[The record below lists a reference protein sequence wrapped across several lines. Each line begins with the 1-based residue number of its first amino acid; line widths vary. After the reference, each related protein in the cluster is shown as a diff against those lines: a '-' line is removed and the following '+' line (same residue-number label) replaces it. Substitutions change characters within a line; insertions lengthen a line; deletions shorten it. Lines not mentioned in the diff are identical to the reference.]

1 MRDPGDRIHVP
12 LGAAPNAARFHRL
25 DVVRSDRPREF
36 DTFLEYLYRSRG
48 FDFTAYKRA
57 SLTRRVHKR
66 MEAVGVKTYGE
77 FAQLLEQN
85 PAEFDQLC
93 DTVLINV
100 TAFFRDGVPWD
111 ALARTIVPRILESK
125 RPEDAIRVWSAGCA
139 SGEEAYTL
147 AIVLV
152 EALGVDAF
160 RSRVKIYAT
169 DVDEQALT
177 IARQAVY
184 DSKQVEGVP
193 PNLLE
198 KYFERWEGS
207 SKHLERQAARY
218 TFRKDLRRFLIFGR
232 NDLVQDA
239 PISRID
245 LLVCRNTLMYFNAAT
260 QSKILARFHFA
271 LSDTGYLFLGRAETL
286 LAHSEFFAPVDLK
299 RRIFTKVP
307 KPNYRNRL
315 PAMPANQDDSVPE
328 ESKPDVRLR
337 DASWDSSP
345 LAQIIIDTNGR
356 LVVANE
362 RARSLFKLGAPDF
375 GRPFQDLELSY
386 RPTDL
391 RSIIDQANAGR
402 KPLVVRNI
410 EWALRGGEVRWIDV
424 QAAPLYHGAQ
434 VAGVA
439 LSFDDVT
446 AFQHLHRE
454 LEKANAELEG
464 AYEELQSTNEELE
477 TTNEELQSTVEELE
491 TTNEEL
497 QSTNEELET
506 MNEELQST
514 NEELTTINDELR
526 QRSDELN
533 DVNDFMEAVLAS
545 LRGGVAVLDAELRV
559 EVWNEKAFDLWGVRA
574 DEVRG
579 MHFMMLDIGLPVQ
592 TLAKPIRACLAGESE
607 SETLTLEAINRRG
620 KAFRCDVTCTPMRR
634 ANADDVRGVI
644 VLMEENSVR
653 QTAKSAS

>member
-1 MRDPGDRIHVP
+1 M
-12 LGAAPNAARFHRL
+12 
-25 DVVRSDRPREF
+25 RSDRTREF
-36 DTFLEYLYRSRG
+36 DALLEYLKQNRG
-48 FDFTAYKRA
+48 FDFTGYKRA
-57 SLTRRVHKR
+57 SLTRRIHKR
-66 MEAVGVKTYGE
+66 MQEVGVKTYAE
-77 FAQLLEQN
+77 FARLLEQN

-93 DTVLINV
+93 TTVLINV

-111 ALARTIVPRILESK
+111 ELASTIVPRILENK
-125 RPEDAIRVWSAGCA
+125 RPDEPLRVWSAGCA

-147 AIVLV
+147 AIILAD
-152 EALGVDAF
+152 ALGADAF

-169 DVDEQALT
+169 DVDEHALT
-177 IARQAVY
+177 MARHATY

-193 PNLLE
+193 PDLLE
-198 KYFERWEGS
+198 KYFERQDG
-207 SKHLERQAARY
+207 RY
-218 TFRKDLRRFLIFGR
+218 IFRKDLRRIVIFGR

-239 PISRID
+239 PISRVD

-260 QSKILARFHFA
+260 QAQILGRFHFA
-271 LSDTGYLFLGRAETL
+271 LTDGGYLFLGRAETL
-286 LAHSEFFAPVDLK
+286 LAHSESFAPVDLK

-307 KPNYRNRL
+307 RTNYRNRL
-315 PAMPANQDDSVPE
+315 LAMAAKQDETEPE
-328 ESKPDVRLR
+328 ESALEGQLR
-337 DASWDSSP
+337 DASWDTSP
-345 LAQIIIDTNGR
+345 LAQIVVDANGR

-362 RARSLFKLGAPDF
+362 RARTLFNLGALDF
-375 GRPFQDLELSY
+375 GRPFQDLEISY

-391 RSIIDQANAGR
+391 RSMIDQAHAGR

-410 EWALRGGEVRWIDV
+410 EWPLRGGDIRWIDV
-424 QAAPLYHGAQ
+424 QAAPLYASGQ

-439 LSFDDVT
+439 ISFDDVT
-446 AFQHLHRE
+446 AFQRLQRE
-454 LEKANAELEG
+454 LEKSNAELEG

-526 QRSDELN
+526 RRSDELN
-533 DVNDFMEAVLAS
+533 DVNAFMQAVLAS
-545 LRGGVAVLDAELRV
+545 LRGGVVVLDTELRV
-559 EVWNEKAFDLWGVRA
+559 EVWNEKAVDLWGVRA

-592 TLAKPIRACLAGESE
+592 MLAKAIRACLLGESE
-607 SETLTLEAINRRG
+607 RETLTIEAINRRG
-620 KAFRCDVTCTPMRR
+620 KPITCEVTCTPMWR
-634 ANADDVRGVI
+634 ASGDEVRGVI
-644 VLMEENSVR
+644 LVMEEGGAR
-653 QTAKSAS
+653 DIAKLGEAS

>member
-1 MRDPGDRIHVP
+1 
-12 LGAAPNAARFHRL
+12 
-25 DVVRSDRPREF
+25 VRSDRTREF
-36 DTFLEYLYRSRG
+36 DALLEYLKQNRG
-48 FDFTAYKRA
+48 FDFTGYKRA
-57 SLTRRVHKR
+57 SLTRRIHKR
-66 MEAVGVKTYGE
+66 MQEVGVKTYAE
-77 FAQLLEQN
+77 FARLLEQN

-93 DTVLINV
+93 TTVLINV

-111 ALARTIVPRILESK
+111 ELASTIVPRILENK
-125 RPEDAIRVWSAGCA
+125 RPDEPLRVWSAGCA

-147 AIVLV
+147 AIILAD
-152 EALGVDAF
+152 ALGADAF

-169 DVDEQALT
+169 DVDEHALT
-177 IARQAVY
+177 MARHATY

-193 PNLLE
+193 PDLLE
-198 KYFERWEGS
+198 KYFERQDG
-207 SKHLERQAARY
+207 RY
-218 TFRKDLRRFLIFGR
+218 IFRKDLRRIVIFGR

-239 PISRID
+239 PISRVD

-260 QSKILARFHFA
+260 QAQILGRFHFA
-271 LSDTGYLFLGRAETL
+271 LTDGGYLFLGRAETL
-286 LAHSEFFAPVDLK
+286 LAHSESFAPVDLK

-307 KPNYRNRL
+307 RTNYRNRL
-315 PAMPANQDDSVPE
+315 LAMAAKQDETEPE
-328 ESKPDVRLR
+328 ESPLEGQLR
-337 DASWDSSP
+337 DASWDTSP
-345 LAQIIIDTNGR
+345 LAQIVVDANGR

-362 RARSLFKLGAPDF
+362 RARTLFNLGALDF
-375 GRPFQDLELSY
+375 GRPFQDLEISY

-391 RSIIDQANAGR
+391 RSMIDQAHAGR

-410 EWALRGGEVRWIDV
+410 EWPLRGGDIRWIDV
-424 QAAPLYHGAQ
+424 QAAPLYASGQ

-439 LSFDDVT
+439 ISFDDVT
-446 AFQHLHRE
+446 AFQRLQRE
-454 LEKANAELEG
+454 LEKSNVELEG

-526 QRSDELN
+526 LRSDELN
-533 DVNDFMEAVLAS
+533 DVNAFMKAVLAS
-545 LRGGVAVLDAELRV
+545 LRGGVVVLDTELRV
-559 EVWNEKAFDLWGVRA
+559 EVWNEKAVDLWGVRA

-592 TLAKPIRACLAGESE
+592 MLTKAIRACLLGESE
-607 SETLTLEAINRRG
+607 RETLTIEAINRRG
-620 KAFRCDVTCTPMRR
+620 KPITCEVTCTPMWR
-634 ANADDVRGVI
+634 ASGDEVRGVI
-644 VLMEENSVR
+644 LVMEEGGAR
-653 QTAKSAS
+653 DIAKLGEAS

>member
-1 MRDPGDRIHVP
+1 
-12 LGAAPNAARFHRL
+12 
-25 DVVRSDRPREF
+25 VRSDRTREF
-36 DTFLEYLYRSRG
+36 DALLEYLKQNRG
-48 FDFTAYKRA
+48 FDFTGYKRA
-57 SLTRRVHKR
+57 SLTRRIHKR
-66 MEAVGVKTYGE
+66 MQEVGVKTYAE
-77 FAQLLEQN
+77 FARLLEQN

-93 DTVLINV
+93 TTVLINV

-111 ALARTIVPRILESK
+111 ELASTIVPRILENK
-125 RPEDAIRVWSAGCA
+125 RPDEPLRVWSAGCA

-147 AIVLV
+147 AIILAD
-152 EALGVDAF
+152 ALGADAF

-169 DVDEQALT
+169 DVDEHALT
-177 IARQAVY
+177 MARHATY

-193 PNLLE
+193 PDLLE
-198 KYFERWEGS
+198 KYFERQDG
-207 SKHLERQAARY
+207 RY
-218 TFRKDLRRFLIFGR
+218 IFRKDLRRIVIFGR

-239 PISRID
+239 PISRVD

-260 QSKILARFHFA
+260 QAKILGRFHFA
-271 LSDTGYLFLGRAETL
+271 LADGGYLFLGRAETL
-286 LAHSEFFAPVDLK
+286 LAHNESFVPVDLK

-307 KPNYRNRL
+307 RTNYRNRL
-315 PAMPANQDDSVPE
+315 LAMAANQDETEPE
-328 ESKPDVRLR
+328 ESALEGRLR
-337 DASWDSSP
+337 DASWDTSP
-345 LAQIIIDTNGR
+345 LAQIVVDANGR

-362 RARSLFKLGAPDF
+362 RARTLFNLGALDF
-375 GRPFQDLELSY
+375 GRPFQDLEISY

-391 RSIIDQANAGR
+391 RSMLDQAHAGR

-410 EWALRGGEVRWIDV
+410 EWPLRGGDIRWIDV
-424 QAAPLYHGAQ
+424 QAAPLYASGQ

-439 LSFDDVT
+439 ISFDDVT
-446 AFQHLHRE
+446 AFQRLQRE
-454 LEKANAELEG
+454 LEKSNAELEG

-526 QRSDELN
+526 RRSDELN
-533 DVNDFMEAVLAS
+533 DVNAFMQAVLAS
-545 LRGGVAVLDAELRV
+545 LRGGVVVLDTELRV
-559 EVWNEKAFDLWGVRA
+559 EVWNEKAVDLWGVRA

-592 TLAKPIRACLAGESE
+592 MLTKAIRACLLGESE
-607 SETLTLEAINRRG
+607 RETLTIEAINRRG
-620 KAFRCDVTCTPMRR
+620 KPITCEVTCTPMWR
-634 ANADDVRGVI
+634 ASGDEVRGVI
-644 VLMEENSVR
+644 LVMEESGAR
-653 QTAKSAS
+653 DRAKLGEAS

>member
-1 MRDPGDRIHVP
+1 M
-12 LGAAPNAARFHRL
+12 
-25 DVVRSDRPREF
+25 RSDRTREF
-36 DTFLEYLYRSRG
+36 DALLEYLKQNRG
-48 FDFTAYKRA
+48 FDFTGYKRA
-57 SLTRRVHKR
+57 SLTRRIHKR
-66 MEAVGVKTYGE
+66 MQEVGVKTYAE
-77 FAQLLEQN
+77 FARLLEQN

-93 DTVLINV
+93 TTVLINV

-111 ALARTIVPRILESK
+111 ELASTIVPRILENK
-125 RPEDAIRVWSAGCA
+125 RPDEPLRVWSAGCA

-147 AIVLV
+147 AIILAD
-152 EALGVDAF
+152 ALGADAF

-169 DVDEQALT
+169 DVDEHALT
-177 IARQAVY
+177 MARHATY

-193 PNLLE
+193 PDLLE
-198 KYFERWEGS
+198 KYFERQDG
-207 SKHLERQAARY
+207 RY
-218 TFRKDLRRFLIFGR
+218 IFRKDLRRIVIFGR

-239 PISRID
+239 PISRVD

-260 QSKILARFHFA
+260 QAKILGRFHFA
-271 LSDTGYLFLGRAETL
+271 LADGGYLFLGRAETL
-286 LAHSEFFAPVDLK
+286 LAHNESFVPVDLK

-307 KPNYRNRL
+307 RTNYRNRL
-315 PAMPANQDDSVPE
+315 LAMAAKQDETEPE
-328 ESKPDVRLR
+328 ESALEGQLR
-337 DASWDSSP
+337 DASWDTSP
-345 LAQIIIDTNGR
+345 LAQIVVDANGR

-362 RARSLFKLGAPDF
+362 RARTLLNLGAPDY
-375 GRPFQDLELSY
+375 GRPFQDLEISY

-391 RSIIDQANAGR
+391 RSMIDQAHAGR

-410 EWALRGGEVRWIDV
+410 EWPLRGGDIRWIDV
-424 QAAPLYHGAQ
+424 QAAPLYASGQ

-439 LSFDDVT
+439 ISFDDVT
-446 AFQHLHRE
+446 AFQRLQRE
-454 LEKANAELEG
+454 LEKSNAELEG

-526 QRSDELN
+526 RRSDELN
-533 DVNDFMEAVLAS
+533 DVNAFMQAVLAS
-545 LRGGVAVLDAELRV
+545 LRGGVVVLDTELRV
-559 EVWNEKAFDLWGVRA
+559 EVWNEKAVDLWGVRA

-592 TLAKPIRACLAGESE
+592 MLTKAIRACLLGESE
-607 SETLTLEAINRRG
+607 RETLTIEAINRRG
-620 KAFRCDVTCTPMRR
+620 KPITCEVTCTPMWR
-634 ANADDVRGVI
+634 ASGDEVRGVI
-644 VLMEENSVR
+644 LVMEEGGAR
-653 QTAKSAS
+653 DIAKLGEAS

>member
-1 MRDPGDRIHVP
+1 
-12 LGAAPNAARFHRL
+12 
-25 DVVRSDRPREF
+25 VRSDRTREF
-36 DTFLEYLYRSRG
+36 DALLEYLKQNRG
-48 FDFTAYKRA
+48 FDFTGYKRA
-57 SLTRRVHKR
+57 SLTRRIHKR
-66 MEAVGVKTYGE
+66 MQEVGVKTYAE
-77 FAQLLEQN
+77 FARLLEQN

-93 DTVLINV
+93 TTVLINV

-111 ALARTIVPRILESK
+111 ELASTIVPRILENK
-125 RPEDAIRVWSAGCA
+125 RPDEPLRVWSAGCA

-147 AIVLV
+147 AIILAD
-152 EALGVDAF
+152 ALGADAF

-169 DVDEQALT
+169 DVDEHALT
-177 IARQAVY
+177 MARHATY

-193 PNLLE
+193 PDLLE
-198 KYFERWEGS
+198 KYFERQDG
-207 SKHLERQAARY
+207 RY
-218 TFRKDLRRFLIFGR
+218 IFRKDLRRIVIFGR

-239 PISRID
+239 PISRVD

-260 QSKILARFHFA
+260 QAQILGRFHFA
-271 LSDTGYLFLGRAETL
+271 LTDGGYLFLGRAETL
-286 LAHSEFFAPVDLK
+286 LAHSESFAPVDLK

-307 KPNYRNRL
+307 RTNYRNRL
-315 PAMPANQDDSVPE
+315 LAMAAKQDETEPE
-328 ESKPDVRLR
+328 ESALEGQLR
-337 DASWDSSP
+337 DASWDTSP
-345 LAQIIIDTNGR
+345 LAQIVVDANGR

-362 RARSLFKLGAPDF
+362 RARTLFNLGALDF
-375 GRPFQDLELSY
+375 GRPFQDLEISY

-391 RSIIDQANAGR
+391 RSMIDQAHAGR

-410 EWALRGGEVRWIDV
+410 EWPLRGGDIRWIDV
-424 QAAPLYHGAQ
+424 QAAPLYASGQ

-439 LSFDDVT
+439 ISFDDVT
-446 AFQHLHRE
+446 AFQRLQRE
-454 LEKANAELEG
+454 LEKSNAELEG

-526 QRSDELN
+526 RRSDELN
-533 DVNDFMEAVLAS
+533 DVNAFMQAVLAS
-545 LRGGVAVLDAELRV
+545 LRGGVVVLDTELRV
-559 EVWNEKAFDLWGVRA
+559 EVWNEKAVDLWGVRA

-592 TLAKPIRACLAGESE
+592 MLTKAIRACLLGESE
-607 SETLTLEAINRRG
+607 RETLTIEAINRRG
-620 KAFRCDVTCTPMRR
+620 KPITCEVTCTPMWR
-634 ANADDVRGVI
+634 ASGDEVRGVI
-644 VLMEENSVR
+644 LVMEESGAR
-653 QTAKSAS
+653 DRAKLGEAS